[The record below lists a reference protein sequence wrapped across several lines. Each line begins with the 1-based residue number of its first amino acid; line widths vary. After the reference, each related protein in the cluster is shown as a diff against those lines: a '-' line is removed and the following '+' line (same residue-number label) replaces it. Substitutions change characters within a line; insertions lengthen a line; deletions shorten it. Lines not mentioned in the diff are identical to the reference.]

1 MDSVSGILVKR
12 LLTSKETI
20 NLLLVFTFLSSET
33 NEKVSVVVYSLG
45 MYGDSMLQR
54 NLLSW

>member
-12 LLTSKETI
+12 LLTSKEAI
-20 NLLLVFTFLSSET
+20 NLLLVFTFLSPET
-33 NEKVSVVVYSLG
+33 NEKVSVIACSLG
-45 MYGDSMLQR
+45 MYGDSILQR

>member
-1 MDSVSGILVKR
+1 MDSVSGILVNR

-33 NEKVSVVVYSLG
+33 NEKVSVIVYSLG
-45 MYGDSMLQR
+45 MHGDTYCKEIC
-54 NLLSW
+54 